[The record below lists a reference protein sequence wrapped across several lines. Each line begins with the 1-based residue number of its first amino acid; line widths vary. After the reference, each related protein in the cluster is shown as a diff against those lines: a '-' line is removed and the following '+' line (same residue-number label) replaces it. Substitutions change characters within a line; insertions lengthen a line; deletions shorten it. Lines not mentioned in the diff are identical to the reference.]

1 MPGFA
6 LLYYSPYF
14 YIKMIPLHIDHKS
27 EFFKLY
33 RIPNALYYKCLIKK
47 SNIIYS
53 YANTYFSIYILVS
66 LFTSQSILLKTSFF
80 NQHHKKVYSR
90 SLSAL
95 ASADISSSSTAFS
108 PSSVAFNGLS
118 SSSLSPP
125 VITAGLSSSSLSSP
139 VITAGLSFNSF

>member
-53 YANTYFSIYILVS
+53 YANTYFSIYSSKLIHITINSLKNILFQS
-66 LFTSQSILLKTSFF
+66 TSQ
-80 NQHHKKVYSR
+80 KVYSR

-125 VITAGLSSSSLSSP
+125 AITAGLSSSSLSSP
-139 VITAGLSFNSF
+139 VMTAGLSFNSF